1 MFLGF
6 VNLWN
11 YVVACLGL
19 YYLALWAS
27 NFGYCGLNR
36 RNAQIRELI
45 VALTGII
52 DTPKG

>member
-1 MFLGF
+1 MQFSLSK
-6 VNLWN
+6 
-11 YVVACLGL
+11 
-19 YYLALWAS
+19 LAWVSIILLSRPLILDIAA
-27 NFGYCGLNR
+27 LINR